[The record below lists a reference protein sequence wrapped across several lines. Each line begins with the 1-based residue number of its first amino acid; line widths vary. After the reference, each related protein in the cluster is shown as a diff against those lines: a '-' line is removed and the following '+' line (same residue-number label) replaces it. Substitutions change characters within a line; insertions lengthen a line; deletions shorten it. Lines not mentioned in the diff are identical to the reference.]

1 MILRTIYF
9 IMFSPFSTLH
19 RSFSSSHLPILF
31 LSPLNKTKIK
41 IKTNK
46 HMKKQIKSLK
56 KYGVHTPLFSYT

>member
-1 MILRTIYF
+1 
-9 IMFSPFSTLH
+9 MFSPFSTLH

-56 KYGVHTPLFSYT
+56 NMEYIPHCLAIPRHGVYPKM